1 MLLLSDALAHGKDV
15 LTTGLVL
22 QELLQGFSG
31 PQARQSIVDR
41 FRHLPML
48 VPTREDHVQAA
59 ELGNQCRRKGVQVGT
74 IAALIAQ
81 LCVHHELT
89 LLTARGAST
98 GGSSAISPACRERL
112 LLGPARG
119 ILDQGDSTNEALLG
133 PARGAM
139 ISPGGPSVGWVHR
152 RRRR

>member
-89 LLTARGAST
+89 LLTADRDFEHMARIIPVDL
-98 GGSSAISPACRERL
+98 A
-112 LLGPARG
+112 GP
-119 ILDQGDSTNEALLG
+119 
-133 PARGAM
+133 
-139 ISPGGPSVGWVHR
+139 
-152 RRRR
+152 